1 MKAQVQRAR
10 QRVAVVWCGRA
21 KAKRCIEPL
30 GCMHRGK
37 SVEQHTCVI
46 GSSGVVDDRLGK
58 SATEILSARLRT
70 YIKAL
75 HFTCAGTGQRPQCAA
90 THRISRVIARDQDNS
105 RRRSIFT
112 GKLRQFCID
121 ILKREIDAETFDVL
135 REKISDDF
143 YVIW

>member
-1 MKAQVQRAR
+1 
-10 QRVAVVWCGRA
+10 
-21 KAKRCIEPL
+21 
-30 GCMHRGK
+30 
-37 SVEQHTCVI
+37 
-46 GSSGVVDDRLGK
+46 
-58 SATEILSARLRT
+58 
-70 YIKAL
+70 
-75 HFTCAGTGQRPQCAA
+75 
-90 THRISRVIARDQDNS
+90 VIARDQDNS